1 MKRTHWITVAALLM
15 TIANPL
21 HAAKY
26 SIDTE
31 GMHAFIHFSIPHLGY
46 SNLIGRFNRFSGS
59 FEYDADKP
67 GDSKIEVIIETA
79 SIDSNHAERDKHL
92 RDEEFLDVSNYP
104 EAKFVSTSY
113 EPESAE
119 TGTLTGNLTLRGVT
133 KPVTIE
139 VTKIGEG
146 PDPWGGYR
154 VGFTGTTRIALA
166 DFGITKFLGKKST
179 EVELILDI
187 EGVRKNDNPVH

>member
-133 KPVTIE
+133 RPVSIE

>member
-1 MKRTHWITVAALLM
+1 MKRRVWICVTALLM

-26 SIDTE
+26 TIDTE

-59 FEYDADKP
+59 FEYDAETP
-67 GDSKIEVIIETA
+67 GESKVEVTIETA

-92 RDEEFLDVSNYP
+92 REEEFLYVSKYP
-104 EAKFVSTSY
+104 EATFVSTSY
-113 EPESAE
+113 EPKSAE
-119 TGTLTGNLTLRGVT
+119 TGTLRGDLTLRGVT
-133 KPVTIE
+133 RPVSIE

-179 EVELILDI
+179 EVDLVLDI
-187 EGVRKNDNPVH
+187 EGVRRNDNPVH

>member
-1 MKRTHWITVAALLM
+1 MKRRAWILVTALLM
-15 TIANPL
+15 TIATPL

-26 SIDTE
+26 AIDTD

-59 FEYDADKP
+59 FDYDAEKP
-67 GDSKIEVIIETA
+67 EESKIEVTIETA

-92 RDEEFLDVSNYP
+92 REEEFLYVSKYP

-113 EPESAE
+113 EPQSAE
-119 TGTLTGNLTLRGVT
+119 TGILKGNLTLRGET
-133 KPVTIE
+133 RPVTIE

-179 EVELILDI
+179 EVELVLDI
-187 EGVRKNDNPVH
+187 EGVRRNDNPVH

>member
-1 MKRTHWITVAALLM
+1 MKRRAWILVTALLM
-15 TIANPL
+15 TTATPL

-26 SIDTE
+26 AIDTD

-59 FEYDADKP
+59 FDYDAEKP
-67 GDSKIEVIIETA
+67 EESKIEVTIETA

-92 RDEEFLDVSNYP
+92 REEEFLYVSKYP

-113 EPESAE
+113 EPQSAE
-119 TGTLTGNLTLRGVT
+119 TGILKGNLTLRGET
-133 KPVTIE
+133 RPVTIE

-179 EVELILDI
+179 EVELVLDI
-187 EGVRKNDNPVH
+187 EGVRRNDNPVH

>member
-1 MKRTHWITVAALLM
+1 MKRRVWICIAALLM
-15 TIANPL
+15 TLANPL

-26 SIDTE
+26 AIDTE
-31 GMHAFIHFSIPHLGY
+31 GMHAFIHFTIPHLGY
-46 SNLIGRFNRFSGS
+46 SNLIGRFNRFTGS
-59 FEYDADKP
+59 FEYDGEKP
-67 GDSKIEVIIETA
+67 GESTVEVTIETA

-92 RDEEFLDVSNYP
+92 RDEEFLYVSKYP

-113 EPESAE
+113 EPQGAE
-119 TGTLTGNLTLRGVT
+119 AGTLRGNLTLRGVT

-154 VGFTGTTRIALA
+154 VGFTGKTRIALA

-187 EGVRKNDNPVH
+187 EGVRRNDNPVH

>member
-67 GDSKIEVIIETA
+67 GDSKIEVTIETA

>member
-1 MKRTHWITVAALLM
+1 MKTRHWITVAALLM

-67 GDSKIEVIIETA
+67 GDSKIEVTIETA

-92 RDEEFLDVSNYP
+92 RAEEFLDVSNYP

>member
-1 MKRTHWITVAALLM
+1 MTRSIKALGFACLLAVTAPLQAASY
-15 TIANPL
+15 T
-21 HAAKY
+21 
-26 SIDTE
+26 IDTK

-46 SNLIGRFNRFSGS
+46 SNLVGRFNKFSGS
-59 FEYDADKP
+59 FEYDAENP
-67 GDSKIEVIIETA
+67 NASSIQVTIETA
-79 SIDSNHAERDKHL
+79 SVDSNHAERDKHL
-92 RDEEFLDVSNYP
+92 RDEDFLHVSKYP

-113 EPESAE
+113 TSNNAE
-119 TGTLTGNLTLRGVT
+119 TGSLQGNLTLRGVT
-133 KPVTIE
+133 KPVTIRIK
-139 VTKIGEG
+139 KIGEG

-154 VGFTGTTRIALA
+154 VGFQGMTKIALA

>member
-1 MKRTHWITVAALLM
+1 MKRRAWILVTALLM
-15 TIANPL
+15 TTATPL
-21 HAAKY
+21 HASKY
-26 SIDTE
+26 AIDTD

-59 FEYDADKP
+59 FDYDAEKP
-67 GDSKIEVIIETA
+67 EESKIEVTIETA

-92 RDEEFLDVSNYP
+92 REEEFLYVSKYP
-104 EAKFVSTSY
+104 EAKFVSSSY
-113 EPESAE
+113 EPQSAE
-119 TGTLTGNLTLRGVT
+119 TGILKGNLTLRGVT
-133 KPVTIE
+133 RPVTIE

-179 EVELILDI
+179 EVELVLDI
-187 EGVRKNDNPVH
+187 EGVRRNDNPVH

>member
-1 MKRTHWITVAALLM
+1 MKRRFWIFIAVLLM
-15 TIANPL
+15 TIASPL

-26 SIDTE
+26 AIDTE

-46 SNLIGRFNRFSGS
+46 SNLIGRFNSFSGS
-59 FEYDADKP
+59 FEYDAENP
-67 GDSKIEVIIETA
+67 GESKVEVTIQTA

-92 RDEEFLDVSNYP
+92 REEEFLYVSKYP
-104 EAKFVSTSY
+104 EATFISTSY
-113 EPESAE
+113 EPKSAD
-119 TGTLTGNLTLRGVT
+119 TATLMGNLTLRGVT
-133 KPVTIE
+133 KPVSIE
-139 VTKIGEG
+139 ITKIGEG

-166 DFGITKFLGKKST
+166 DFGITGFLGRKST

-187 EGVRKNDNPVH
+187 EGVRRNDNPVH

>member
-1 MKRTHWITVAALLM
+1 M
-15 TIANPL
+15 T
-21 HAAKY
+21 
-26 SIDTE
+26 
-31 GMHAFIHFSIPHLGY
+31 
-46 SNLIGRFNRFSGS
+46 
-59 FEYDADKP
+59 
-67 GDSKIEVIIETA
+67 IETA

-92 RDEEFLDVSNYP
+92 RDEEFLYVSKYP

-113 EPESAE
+113 EPQGAE
-119 TGTLTGNLTLRGVT
+119 AGTLTGNLTLRGVT
-133 KPVTIE
+133 KPVTIV

-154 VGFTGTTRIALA
+154 VGFTGKTRIALA